1 MHLFSHP
8 PTMGDICKLVGH
20 LDLSSHVVS
29 IRMATHDFSTR
40 VPRFLN
46 EATGWS
52 PVPVLFDQSV
62 PVRDLPKEYS
72 A

>member
-1 MHLFSHP
+1 MNRFPRPEAAHGL
-8 PTMGDICKLVGH
+8 TMGAVLRIALATVIVSATVTIWLV
-20 LDLSSHVVS
+20 
-29 IRMATHDFSTR
+29 
-40 VPRFLN
+40 N
-46 EATGWS
+46 KATGWS